1 MSNGN
6 SGPAFTLRDIKDLLR
21 NELGPVRARVDN
33 LDGSL
38 DAMRRQMAQ
47 EISRL
52 ENEMNELAKLIV
64 KAIDRQTEMV
74 VHGLD
79 RQTDSV
85 TGGID
90 RQTIAVVGGVAATTL
105 MIERTKSQI
114 EADFQQ
120 TRGRIELQ
128 TESTLQIEVGKK
140 ISDISALRSKLM
152 SFAQDI
158 KTRYDKSLEGVAIN
172 RDLYD
177 DNFRKIHDEYENK
190 IRTIGDHILR
200 IKEED
205 IAPAE
210 TAARVPYE
218 AAHSLPIE
226 LDLERLQLRSQSL
239 DETLAMLKS
248 SRLDDVLGAL
258 DGVHGVLDAHAVGPQ
273 PAGAG
278 AQLLVEGLMVS
289 SSIQTQLVVGC
300 RAAMDAG
307 SDHPVIEANEN
318 SLQVF
323 SSSVNAQRFQTL
335 AGQRKRRVASK
346 QELIDLTEAAAA
358 MRQGNRISEESLSLL
373 KDFLSAGKLMKLEA

>member
-6 SGPAFTLRDIKDLLR
+6 SGPAFSLRDIQDVLR
-21 NELGPVRARVDN
+21 NELGPVRDRVNN

-38 DAMRRQMAQ
+38 DALRRQMAQ

-64 KAIDRQTEMV
+64 RAIDRQTETV
-74 VHGLD
+74 VLGLD
-79 RQTDSV
+79 RQTDAV

-114 EADFQQ
+114 ETDFQQ

-210 TAARVPYE
+210 EAARVPYE

-258 DGVHGVLDAHAVGPQ
+258 DGVYGVLDAHALGPQ
-273 PAGAG
+273 PAGAE

-300 RAAMDAG
+300 RAAMDPG
-307 SDHPVIEANEN
+307 KGHPVIEATDNA
-318 SLQVF
+318 LQVF
-323 SSSVNAQRFQTL
+323 STSANAQRLETL
-335 AGQRKRRVASK
+335 ASQRKRRAASQ

-358 MRQGNRISEESLSLL
+358 LRQENRISEESLSLL